1 MSNYHLKFDNLSFAP
16 LVLEN
21 NSKSL
26 HCLTA
31 NTPYDQFLCSR
42 NFALA
47 YELLGWIIQSH
58 KCLYFQALKTVHAYS
73 FIYLFIFVVSIPFES
88 ESQL

>member
-47 YELLGWIIQSH
+47 YELLG
-58 KCLYFQALKTVHAYS
+58 
-73 FIYLFIFVVSIPFES
+73 
-88 ESQL
+88 